1 MHCHPLCRRPILLQN
16 PWQWMGENRLRS
28 MTADCQGFCRD
39 DWGRYGVQPL
49 QICSILLT
57 LLIYRRRRVRRLVY
71 RFTSPLF
78 PALPFF
84 RITFSAPSLAALP
97 NVSYAFMMSFI
108 AKRCVTSLCGCNSPD
123 CTIFSSMGVVIVST
137 SRVVSE
143 ILRSQSFSD
152 RKS

>member
-1 MHCHPLCRRPILLQN
+1 MHCYPLCRRPILPQN

-39 DWGRYGVQPL
+39 DWGRYGVRPL
-49 QICSILLT
+49 QICSILLR

-84 RITFSAPSLAALP
+84 RITFSAPPLAALP

-108 AKRCVTSLCGCNSPD
+108 AKRCVTCLLYTSP
-123 CTIFSSMGVVIVST
+123 ST
-137 SRVVSE
+137 R
-143 ILRSQSFSD
+143 D
-152 RKS
+152 RT